1 MKRAWSMPLAVSL
14 AVTVAA
20 TLVVQQI
27 MQVQAQARPAAE
39 SSAVSTQSLPVSVM
53 KSAGTASYRLIDIS
67 HHDTV
72 TDWNAVKNNVDGVY
86 IKATESTNFVDPQM
100 AAYAGGATKAGIPV
114 GFYHYFQPAADLKS
128 AGDQAQAFYNA
139 IKGYGYKLVP
149 VLDVEEN
156 NSLTADQ
163 ICSNV
168 ITFANQFRQLSGQQI
183 MIYASPKFADTYLN
197 NTNLAS
203 YPLWVAH
210 YNVLTPRGTATW
222 NAYSMWQ
229 YDDSVTVSGI
239 SNPVD
244 GDVATANVFLPTA
257 SSASSSASS
266 AASSSVPAVPVGH
279 TAQEL
284 MVR

>member
-1 MKRAWSMPLAVSL
+1 MKRAWTMPLAVAL

-27 MQVQAQARPAAE
+27 MRVQADARPAAE
-39 SSAVSTQSLPVSVM
+39 SSAVSAQSLPPSVM

-72 TDWNAVKNNVDGVY
+72 TDWDAVKKNVDGVY

-100 AAYAGGATKAGIPV
+100 AAYASAAIKAGISV
-114 GFYHYFQPAADLKS
+114 GFYHYFQPAADLQS

-139 IKGYGYKLVP
+139 VKGYAYKLVP

-156 NSLTADQ
+156 NGLTADQ
-163 ICSNV
+163 ICANV
-168 ITFANQFRQLSGQQI
+168 ITFANRFQQLSGQQV
-183 MIYASPKFADTYLN
+183 MLYSSPNFADTYLN
-197 NTNLAS
+197 NKNLAS

-210 YNVLTPRGTATW
+210 YNVLTPRGTDTW
-222 NAYSMWQ
+222 STYNMWQ
-229 YDDSVTVSGI
+229 YDDSVAVSGI
-239 SNPVD
+239 RNPVD
-244 GDVATANVFLPTA
+244 GDVATEHVFLSAASSSPSSA
-257 SSASSSASS
+257 SSASSSSS
-266 AASSSVPAVPVGH
+266 AASVPAGR
-279 TAQEL
+279 AQEL